1 MGLIR
6 GVLTQIGWTI
16 LRQLDQSK
24 TAVKDERKNLPG
36 TNFLRLVP
44 QPNFL
49 GKSLMERKRTGFTT
63 TVIRHLTQSQKA
75 ACTRNGDDMSVIAFQ
90 HRRQELA
97 HSPIVRYRVY
107 FKHGSDHALGLIEDG
122 AFFADTGVVDEHRW
136 IAVVSANESANLF
149 DVG

>member
-24 TAVKDERKNLPG
+24 TAVEDVRKNLPG
-36 TNFLRLVP
+36 ANFLRLVP

-63 TVIRHLTQSQKA
+63 TVIRHLTQ
-75 ACTRNGDDMSVIAFQ
+75 
-90 HRRQELA
+90 
-97 HSPIVRYRVY
+97 P
-107 FKHGSDHALGLIEDG
+107 
-122 AFFADTGVVDEHRW
+122 
-136 IAVVSANESANLF
+136 
-149 DVG
+149 